1 MTINLSINIMRNVHV
16 FLEEVLFSIIVSRR
30 NTGQEKRRYLF

>member
-1 MTINLSINIMRNVHV
+1 MTINLSINIMRNVHA
-16 FLEEVLFSIIVSRR
+16 FLEEVLFSMIVLRK